1 MTRRLDCPS
10 IIDAPASRQGT
21 HLKKDARLNYPSHE
35 LVAHEVERL
44 ALSVLSVTD
53 YAIYMLTPEGQV
65 ASWNAGAQR
74 FKGYTAD
81 EIIGAHFSRFYTEE
95 DRAIDLP
102 ARALKEARET
112 GRFEAEGWRVRKD
125 GSRFWA
131 SVVID
136 AVRNEQGEL
145 VGFVKVTRDITD
157 KKAAVD
163 ELRESERRFRLLVQG
178 VTDYAIYMI
187 SPVGQITNWNAGAR
201 RIKGFEQDEAVG
213 SNFARFYTPEDQAS
227 GLPQAALARAARDGR
242 FEAEGWRVRKDGS
255 RFWAHVVID
264 AIHGDQGELLG
275 FAKITRDIT
284 ERKTAQ
290 SELEKARETL
300 FQAQKMEAIGKVT
313 GGVAHDFNN
322 LLNVVNN
329 GLALLRRT
337 SSAPHDI
344 RLIDTMDK
352 ALKRGAT
359 LIQQLLAFARQQP
372 LVKEHK
378 NLNRVIQS
386 FETVLQ
392 RAGRTGTS
400 FELDLADELPAIEI
414 DTAQVET
421 GLLNLVVNAYDAV
434 ATPGGRII
442 VSTRSVELSA
452 DQVKKLPAGRYV
464 MLSVADNGHGMPRQV
479 IEHATDPFFTTKEV
493 GKGTG
498 LGLSQVYG
506 MVQQSGGD
514 LTIESEEGRGTTI
527 SLYFP
532 VSQAQAEDLVEAEL
546 EAVLVVD
553 DQTEVLEVTEEVF
566 KSLGFEVFSASSG
579 EQALEVL
586 QRTPRIS
593 LLFTDV
599 VMTGMSGVEL
609 AKEAVKLMPAL
620 KVILASGYAASAGT
634 APAGGKLEGFHFLNK
649 PYSVN
654 DVVRKLRV
662 IA

>member
-1 MTRRLDCPS
+1 MPSLNESNQDLATRE
-10 IIDAPASRQGT
+10 I
-21 HLKKDARLNYPSHE
+21 
-35 LVAHEVERL
+35 ERL
-44 ALSVLSVTD
+44 ALFVLSITD
-53 YAIYMLTPEGQV
+53 YAIYMLTPEGHV

-74 FKGYTAD
+74 FKGYLAED
-81 EIIGAHFSRFYTEE
+81 IIGQHFSRFYTEE
-95 DRAIDLP
+95 DRAANVP
-102 ARALKEARET
+102 ARALQEAKDT

-131 SVVID
+131 SVVLD
-136 AVRNEQGEL
+136 AIRNEQGEL
-145 VGFVKVTRDITD
+145 VGFAKITRDITD
-157 KKAAVD
+157 KKAAMD
-163 ELRESERRFRLLVQG
+163 ELRESERRFRILVQG

-187 SPVGQITNWNAGAR
+187 SPTGEITNWNAGAR
-201 RIKGFEQDEAVG
+201 RIKGFEQDEVVG
-213 SNFARFYTPEDQAS
+213 SNFARFYTPEDRVS
-227 GLPQAALARAARDGR
+227 GLPQRALARATREGR

-264 AIHGDQGELLG
+264 SIRNDQGDLVG

-284 ERKTAQ
+284 ERRTAQ

-300 FQAQKMEAIGKVT
+300 YQAQKMEAIGKVT

-337 SSAPHDI
+337 STAPHDI

-372 LVKEHK
+372 LIKEHK

-392 RAGRTGTS
+392 RAGRSGTS
-400 FELDLADELPAIEI
+400 FELDLAVELPAVEI

-434 ATPGGRII
+434 TTPGGRII
-442 VSTRSVELSA
+442 VSTQSVALAA
-452 DQVKKLPAGRYV
+452 DQVKKLPAGQYV
-464 MLSVADNGHGMPRQV
+464 ALSVADNGHGMPRQV

-514 LTIESEEGRGTTI
+514 LTIHSQEGLGTTI
-527 SLYFP
+527 TLYFP
-532 VSQAQAEDLVEAEL
+532 VSHAQADDLVEADL

-553 DQTEVLEVTEEVF
+553 DQAEVLEVTEEVF
-566 KSLGFEVFSASSG
+566 RSLGFEVFAASSG

-586 QRTPRIS
+586 KRTPRIS

-599 VMTGMSGVEL
+599 VMSGMSGVDL
-609 AKEAVKLMPAL
+609 AKEAVKISPDL
-620 KVILASGYAASAGT
+620 KVILASGYAASAGAT
-634 APAGGKLEGFHFLNK
+634 PAGGKLEGFHFLNK

>member
-1 MTRRLDCPS
+1 MP
-10 IIDAPASRQGT
+10 
-21 HLKKDARLNYPSHE
+21 RLNNSSHE
-35 LVAHEVERL
+35 LVAHERL
-44 ALSVLSVTD
+44 ALSVLSITD
-53 YAIYMLTPEGQV
+53 YAIYMLTPEGHV

-81 EIIGAHFSRFYTEE
+81 DIIGQHFSRFYTDE
-95 DRAIDLP
+95 DRASGVP
-102 ARALKEARET
+102 ARALQEARDT

-136 AVRNEQGEL
+136 AVRDEHGEL
-145 VGFVKVTRDITD
+145 LGFVKVTRDITD
-157 KKAAVD
+157 KKATVD

-187 SPVGQITNWNAGAR
+187 SPTGEITNWNAGAR
-201 RIKGFEQDEAVG
+201 RIKGFEQDEVVG
-213 SNFARFYTPEDQAS
+213 SNFARFYTPEDQAA
-227 GLPQAALARAARDGR
+227 GLPRKALANAARDGQ

-264 AIHGDQGELLG
+264 AIRNDQGELVG

-284 ERKTAQ
+284 ERRTAQ

-300 FQAQKMEAIGKVT
+300 YQAQKMEAIGKVT

-337 SSAPHDI
+337 STAPHDI

-372 LVKEHK
+372 LIKEHK

-392 RAGRTGTS
+392 RAGRSGTS
-400 FELDLADELPAIEI
+400 FELNLADELPAIEI

-434 ATPGGRII
+434 STPGGRII
-442 VSTRSVELSA
+442 VSTKSVELA
-452 DQVKKLPAGRYV
+452 DSQVKKLPAGRYV
-464 MLSVADNGHGMPRQV
+464 LLSVADNGHGMARQV
-479 IEHATDPFFTTKEV
+479 MERATDPFFTTKDV

-514 LTIESEEGRGTTI
+514 MTIQSEEGLGTTI
-527 SLYFP
+527 TLYFP

-553 DQTEVLEVTEEVF
+553 DQDEVLEVTKAVF
-566 KSLGFEVFSASSG
+566 GSLGFEVFSARSG
-579 EQALEVL
+579 EEALDVL
-586 QRTPRIS
+586 RHTPRIS

-599 VMTGMSGVEL
+599 VMNGMSGVEL
-609 AKEAVKLMPAL
+609 ARQAVKVAPNL
-620 KVILASGYAASAGT
+620 KVILASGYAASTGAS
-634 APAGGKLEGFHFLNK
+634 PAGGKLEGFHFLNK

>member
-1 MTRRLDCPS
+1 MP
-10 IIDAPASRQGT
+10 
-21 HLKKDARLNYPSHE
+21 RLNSSHE
-35 LVAHEVERL
+35 LVAREAERL
-44 ALSVLSVTD
+44 ALSVLSITD
-53 YAIYMLTPEGQV
+53 YAIYMLTPEGRV

-81 EIIGAHFSRFYTEE
+81 EIIGQHFSRFYTEE
-95 DRAIDLP
+95 DRTSGLP
-102 ARALKEARET
+102 ARALQEARDT

-136 AVRNEQGEL
+136 AVRDEHGEL
-145 VGFVKVTRDITD
+145 VGFVKITRDITD

-163 ELRESERRFRLLVQG
+163 ALRESERRFRLLVQG
-178 VTDYAIYMI
+178 VTDYAIYMV
-187 SPVGQITNWNAGAR
+187 SPTGEITNWNAGAR
-201 RIKGFEQDEAVG
+201 RIKGFEQDEVVG
-213 SNFARFYTPEDQAS
+213 SNFARFYTPEDQAAD
-227 GLPQAALARAARDGR
+227 LPRTALAKAAQDGQ

-264 AIHGDQGELLG
+264 AIRNDQGELVG
-275 FAKITRDIT
+275 FAKVTRDVT
-284 ERKTAQ
+284 ERRTAQ

-300 FQAQKMEAIGKVT
+300 YQAQKMEAIGKVT

-337 SSAPHDI
+337 SSASHDV

-372 LVKEHK
+372 LIKEHK

-392 RAGRTGTS
+392 RAGRSGTS
-400 FELDLADELPAIEI
+400 FELNLADELPAIEI

-434 ATPGGRII
+434 STPGGRII
-442 VSTRSVELSA
+442 VSTQSVELA
-452 DQVKKLPAGRYV
+452 ANQIKKLPAGQYV

-479 IEHATDPFFTTKEV
+479 MERATDPFFTTKQV

-498 LGLSQVYG
+498 LGLSQVCG

-514 LTIESEEGRGTTI
+514 MTIQSQEGRGTTI
-527 SLYFP
+527 TLYFP
-532 VSQAQAEDLVEAEL
+532 VSQARAEDLVEADL

-553 DQTEVLEVTEEVF
+553 DQPEVLEVTQEVF

-586 QRTPRIS
+586 QSTPRIS

-599 VMTGMSGVEL
+599 VMNGMNGVTL
-609 AKEAVKLMPAL
+609 AKEAVKLAPDL
-620 KVILASGYAASAGT
+620 KVILASGYAGATGA

-662 IA
+662 IT